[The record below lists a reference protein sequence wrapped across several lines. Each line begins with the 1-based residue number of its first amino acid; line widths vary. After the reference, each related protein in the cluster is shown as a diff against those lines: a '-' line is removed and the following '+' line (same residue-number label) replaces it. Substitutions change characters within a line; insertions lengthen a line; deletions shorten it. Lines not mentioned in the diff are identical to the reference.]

1 MNFIITAGLTQA
13 QPESNGLFTKHSTNS
28 AIRAHHF
35 PCITYLSGCISPEN
49 HSQ

>member
-13 QPESNGLFTKHSTNS
+13 RPEKNGLFTQHSTN
-28 AIRAHHF
+28 RATRAFLF
-35 PCITYLSGCISPEN
+35 PCVANLSSCITPEN

>member
-13 QPESNGLFTKHSTNS
+13 RPEKDGLFTQHSTNY

-35 PCITYLSGCISPEN
+35 PRTANLCGCISPEN